1 MCTQAPW
8 QGGPVGKA
16 DQLILADGVPLSRWV
31 ALVDADRDG
40 EITEVNTT
48 ARQDCSRLRFHTAVL
63 QAEIQQFLANADT
76 NHDGQ
81 LDEEELVSALQREFP
96 TDYRKAAREM
106 MKLADTDGDGV
117 VSLAELRAVFVKP
130 RS

>member
-1 MCTQAPW
+1 M
-8 QGGPVGKA
+8 
-16 DQLILADGVPLSRWV
+16 
-31 ALVDADRDG
+31 
-40 EITEVNTT
+40 
-48 ARQDCSRLRFHTAVL
+48 L